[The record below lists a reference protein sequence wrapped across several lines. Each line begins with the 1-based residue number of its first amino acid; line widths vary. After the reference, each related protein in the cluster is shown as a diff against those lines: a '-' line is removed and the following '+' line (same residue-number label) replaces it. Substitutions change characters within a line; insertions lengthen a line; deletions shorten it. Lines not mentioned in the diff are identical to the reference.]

1 MIRIFISS
9 VQSEFAA
16 ERRSLAAFLRSDALL
31 GKFFDPFIFEELPAT
46 DGWAEKVYLDEVRR
60 SDIYI
65 GLIGQQYGHEDK
77 EGVSPTEREFDY
89 ATLQHKVRY
98 IFLTPHKSSE
108 RHPKSSAFRKKV
120 DTSVVRK
127 IFRGQTDLLQQ
138 VYHSL
143 VRYLEEKGYIQ
154 TAPFDAMLHRK
165 ATFEHIDLEKVK
177 AFVRTARARRGLPL
191 DKNTSPEE
199 VLLHLNLLEDGKLT
213 NSALLLFAKDPQRF
227 FITSEVKC
235 ASFHG
240 NTMAKP
246 IPSYKVFRG
255 DVFSLVDQA
264 IEFVMAKL
272 DYRVETRNQSAQVSG
287 SYEIPREVV
296 AEAIINSVAHR
307 DYTSNASIQVML
319 FRNRLEITN
328 PGTLPLG
335 WTTERL
341 KTLHNSIPHN
351 PLLAHPMYL
360 AGYIE
365 RLGTGTSDMVER
377 AVAAGLPEP
386 EFKQD
391 DQFSVIIYRTSTME
405 ATTQATMEATT
416 QATMELQRVLLVLEG
431 EMKRLELQHALNLK
445 NVEHFRKYYIA
456 PALDK
461 GYIEMKYPNMPKH
474 PQQRYRLTVKG
485 LTLKQKLKS
494 N

>member
-1 MIRIFISS
+1 MIRVFISS
-9 VQSEFAA
+9 VQSEFAT
-16 ERRSLAAFLRSDALL
+16 ERRALAAFLRSDALL
-31 GKFFDPFIFEELPAT
+31 GKFFETFIFEELPAT
-46 DGWAEKVYLDEVRR
+46 DRRANKMYLDEVRR

-65 GLIGQQYGHEDK
+65 GLIGQEYGREDK
-77 EGVSPTEREFDY
+77 EGVSPTEREFEH
-89 ATLQHKVRY
+89 ATLHHKVRY
-98 IFLTPHKSSE
+98 IFLTRHNSSE
-108 RHPKSSAFRKKV
+108 RHPKASAFRKKI
-120 DTSVVRK
+120 DTSLVRK
-127 IFRGQTDLLQQ
+127 TFSGQTDLIRQ

-154 TAPFDAMLHRK
+154 TGPFDAMMHRK
-165 ATFEHIDLEKVK
+165 ATLEDIDPEKVK
-177 AFVRTARARRGLPL
+177 AFVQTARARRGFPL
-191 DKNTSPEE
+191 EKNTSMEE
-199 VLLHLNLLEDGKLT
+199 VLLHLNLLEHGNLT
-213 NSALLLFAKDPQRF
+213 NSALLLFANDPQRF

-240 NTMAKP
+240 DTMAKP

-272 DYRVETRNQSAQVSG
+272 DYRIETRSQSAQASG

-307 DYTSNASIQVML
+307 DYTSNASTQVML

-335 WTTERL
+335 WTTDRL

-386 EFKQD
+386 EFVQD
-391 DQFSVIIYRTSTME
+391 DQFSVIIYRTSTTE
-405 ATTQATMEATT
+405 ATTEATT
-416 QATMELQRVLLVLEG
+416 EVQRILLVLDR
-431 EMKRLELQHALNLK
+431 EMKRSEIQQKLQLK
-445 NVEHFRKYYIA
+445 NDEYFRKYYML
-456 PALDK
+456 PALEE
-461 GYIEMKYPNMPKH
+461 GYIEMKYPDRPNH
-474 PQQRYRLTVKG
+474 PQQRYRLTAKG
-485 LTLKQKLKS
+485 ETLKEKLKS
-494 N
+494 K